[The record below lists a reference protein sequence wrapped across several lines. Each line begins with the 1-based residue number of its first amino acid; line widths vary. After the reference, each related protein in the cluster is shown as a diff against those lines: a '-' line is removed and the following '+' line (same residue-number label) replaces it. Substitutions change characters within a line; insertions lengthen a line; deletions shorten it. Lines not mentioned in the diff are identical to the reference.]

1 MSFSSE
7 VKEEILNQ
15 KVWNIKSNLSEE
27 EQLKRVYVRE
37 AFLKGGSV
45 NDPNKDYHLE
55 IACDTRKKVLELNEI
70 LNTFSIKSKIIKREK
85 KYILYLKEGEEIS
98 KFLAFIGANQ
108 AVIRFEEIRVVKE
121 TRNDINRKVNCE
133 TANINKVVNAAVTQ
147 IENIKYIQKRHKFN
161 QLTEP
166 LKEIA
171 QLRLENPESS
181 LEELG
186 KMLEPPIS
194 KSGVNH
200 RMKKLDE
207 FAKELKK

>member
-7 VKEEILNQ
+7 VKEEILKQ
-15 KVWNIKSNLSEE
+15 RVWNIKSNLSEE

-200 RMKKLDE
+200 RMKKIEE

>member
-186 KMLEPPIS
+186 KMLDPPIS

-200 RMKKLDE
+200 RMKKIEE

>member
-200 RMKKLDE
+200 RMKKIEE

>member
-200 RMKKLDE
+200 RMKKIEE
-207 FAKELKK
+207 FTKELKK

>member
-133 TANINKVVNAAVTQ
+133 TANINKVVNAAVEQ
-147 IENIKYIQKRHKFN
+147 IENIKWIQRKHKFN
-161 QLTEP
+161 QLPEP
-166 LKEIA
+166 LKELA
-171 QLRLENPESS
+171 LLRLENPDSS
-181 LEELG
+181 LVELG

-200 RMKKLDE
+200 RMKKIEE

>member
-186 KMLEPPIS
+186 IMLEPPIS

-200 RMKKLDE
+200 RMKKIEE

>member
-200 RMKKLDE
+200 RMKKIEE
-207 FAKELKK
+207 FAKERKK

>member
-15 KVWNIKSNLSEE
+15 KVWNIKSNLPEE

-108 AVIRFEEIRVVKE
+108 AVIWFEEIRVVKE

-200 RMKKLDE
+200 RMKKIEE